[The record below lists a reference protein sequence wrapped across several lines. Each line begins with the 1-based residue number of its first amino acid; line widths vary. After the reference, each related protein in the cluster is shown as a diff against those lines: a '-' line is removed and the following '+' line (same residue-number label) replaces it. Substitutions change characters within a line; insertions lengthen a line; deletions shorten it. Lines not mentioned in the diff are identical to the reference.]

1 MMIDFVVKMGKNYK
15 PQVFVE
21 EFKCIVKENKRI
33 KFIIDALELGFLINF
48 FWFSFF
54 LHKFFSCS
62 GSSIKKF
69 FFREHNKLDK
79 LEVTCFIHKNE

>member
-33 KFIIDALELGFLINF
+33 KFIIDALELGFLMNF
-48 FWFSFF
+48 F
-54 LHKFFSCS
+54 
-62 GSSIKKF
+62 
-69 FFREHNKLDK
+69 
-79 LEVTCFIHKNE
+79 